1 MAEDSH
7 PNGGRRSQTRHNL
20 ENMGGFGIVWLVL
33 NRVDGLTSAEQ
44 TVALGVGMAGLSALA
59 KFWSENGISKRLL
72 GKIGLTGMALLLFT
86 GCGISLGQ
94 VTPSKFEGSNGETI
108 IACEMRGIQIG
119 IGDGGVCQNAE
130 GGHVS
135 NTFAVLFTGTI
146 EAVGRILGAVL
157 SPFGAAG
164 AALQSAPAVTLPP
177 PPARDVPG
185 IVQAPSVDAEPAPV
199 TSFFD

>member
-7 PNGGRRSQTRHNL
+7 PNGGRRSQTRHNI
-20 ENMGGFGIVWLVL
+20 ENMGGFGIVWLIL
-33 NRVDGLTSAEQ
+33 NRIEGLSSAEQ
-44 TVALGVGMAGLSALA
+44 TVALGVGMAALSGAL
-59 KFWSENGISKRLL
+59 KFWNENGIGKRLL
-72 GKIGLTGMALLLFT
+72 KKLGLSSIVLLLLT
-86 GCGISLGQ
+86 GCGISIGH
-94 VTPSKFEGSNGETI
+94 VTPSEFEGENGQTI
-108 IACEMRGIQIG
+108 IACEMKGIQLG
-119 IGDGGVCQNAE
+119 FGDGGVCQNAE

-177 PPARDVPG
+177 PPARGVPG
-185 IVQAPSVDAEPAPV
+185 IVQPPSVSDPAPAS
-199 TSFFD
+199 SFFD